1 MPVERRHLVGERVA
15 FSEGADGRGSGRVV
29 RDAVG
34 VREDDHP
41 VPEAFV
47 RVEER
52 SRRPGTEH
60 VDVLGGHERAGRI
73 DSPVLPRRGLRHER
87 EIHRPLE
94 QAGRKRHVRQLR
106 GHQVAGIPVRSHR
119 LRNLGQDVGR
129 VEELASVVLRCG
141 GALSSRPRTHG
152 GRRT

>member
-1 MPVERRHLVGERVA
+1 MTNEPQKNAPAILASGLVLAAILFLLAAVYSSITIIQPGN
-15 FSEGADGRGSGRVV
+15 
-29 RDAVG
+29 VG
-34 VREDDHP
+34 VVFNRWSGALKT
-41 VPEAFV
+41 V
-47 RVEER
+47 
-52 SRRPGTEH
+52 GQ
-60 VDVLGGHERAGRI
+60 
-73 DSPVLPRRGLRHER
+73 GLAW
-87 EIHRPLE
+87 

-141 GALSSRPRTHG
+141 GALSSRPRPHG